1 VARVWHYDGV
11 SGIRYEP
18 EILADAGGFH
28 LAVEDGAGAHHSW
41 ADLSFAG
48 EREGAPSYGL
58 KGRRGW
64 RIGFIDPVPADIATF
79 LPRTQK
85 YGGWIDRI
93 GLWPATGAFVV
104 LSAIA
109 TLVVFTVPEWLAPF
123 VPNSFEQ
130 KLGDA
135 LVGDLGGRVC
145 NGPGARA
152 ALDKLVLRIEPKP
165 DHVRVNIANIDMVNA
180 VALPGGNIMV
190 FRGLLQSAKTP
201 DELAGVVGHE
211 MGHVRNRDV
220 MQALLRQ
227 MGISILL
234 GGANSNVGG
243 TMNSLVSSTYSR
255 EAESRADQY
264 SIKAMQRAHVSP
276 KDTADFFA
284 RLAEMEKSLGKAKV
298 ALGYLNSHPLSESR
312 EKVFRNS
319 AIKTDTHTPVLTPE
333 EWRSVVES
341 CKNDPDVKG
350 DGSLLF

>member
-1 VARVWHYDGV
+1 MARVWHYDGA

-18 EILADAGGFH
+18 EILPDADGFR
-28 LAVEDGAGAHHSW
+28 LALAEGAGAHHPW
-41 ADLSFAG
+41 ADITYTG
-48 EREGAPSYGL
+48 EREGAASYGL
-58 KGRRGW
+58 KHKRGW
-64 RIGFIDPVPADIATF
+64 RIGFIDPVPAEITHR

-104 LSAIA
+104 LSAVA

-135 LVGDLGGRVC
+135 LVGDFGGRVC
-145 NGPGARA
+145 EGPGSRA
-152 ALDKLVLRIEPKP
+152 ALDKLVTRIEPKS
-165 DHVRVNIANIDMVNA
+165 DNVRVQIANIDMVNA
-180 VALPGGNIMV
+180 VALPGGNIMI

-255 EAESRADQY
+255 EAEIARRSIFDQSNAAREDFTPGHRRLFWAACRNGKIARQGDDRAW
-264 SIKAMQRAHVSP
+264 
-276 KDTADFFA
+276 
-284 RLAEMEKSLGKAKV
+284 L
-298 ALGYLNSHPLSESR
+298 
-312 EKVFRNS
+312 
-319 AIKTDTHTPVLTPE
+319 
-333 EWRSVVES
+333 S
-341 CKNDPDVKG
+341 CKPPAV
-350 DGSLLF
+350 